1 MWLFCYQERSLLMN
15 VHVALKVAIFMSSLV
30 VHRLSICIV
39 TTVAPATAVIK
50 VGSLAWKLQHAVGMH
65 APPPQI
71 KLFSLTFSKEMR
83 TLE

>member
-30 VHRLSICIV
+30 VHWLSICIV

-65 APPPQI
+65 APPP
-71 KLFSLTFSKEMR
+71 KLSYFLLLLVKK
-83 TLE
+83 

>member
-50 VGSLAWKLQHAVGMH
+50 VGSLAWKLQPAVGMH
-65 APPPQI
+65 ATPQI

>member
-15 VHVALKVAIFMSSLV
+15 VHVALKIAIFMSSLV
-30 VHRLSICIV
+30 VHWLSICIV

-50 VGSLAWKLQHAVGMH
+50 VGSLAWKLQPAVGMH
-65 APPPQI
+65 ATPQI

>member
-15 VHVALKVAIFMSSLV
+15 VHVALKIAIFMSSLV

-50 VGSLAWKLQHAVGMH
+50 VGSLAWKLQPAVGMH
-65 APPPQI
+65 ATPQI